1 MTRRAFLTALA
12 GVLSGLTLPAGRRA
26 ARAARAAQTREAE
39 DELVLVGGWIVRRS
53 QAPKG
58 SWAPAP

>member
-26 ARAARAAQTREAE
+26 ARASGAREAE

-58 SWAPAP
+58 SWTPAP